1 MTMWHNF
8 RTALILSLLVL
19 TGCANGEFGIR
30 PVFGIPGAASGD
42 NTQAPYE
49 LGKREF
55 EAGRFGLA
63 VKYFRQAL
71 NRDPLSIGALNG
83 LAAAYDKSKR
93 YDLSARVYRSALT
106 LDPNS
111 AQTLNNMGYSYFLQR
126 KYDLAATFLR
136 AAASKGANH
145 RLINANLQLTEAAA
159 KLPPLTPVPSAAKK
173 VAVRPVKADSPNGF
187 SKTRRKMRLLTTA
200 PATRTLFTQP
210 QLYSI
215 AATFEDYPAY
225 QAGGLTVGRSR
236 GLPSRQKPAR
246 LPAVRETNKPISS
259 VPEKT
264 AVVARKDD
272 GQPVARR
279 SQGKIRKSRSIE
291 VANGTGRSR
300 MASRMRTFLSGKGH
314 SVRWLTNADT
324 YKKQITTLF
333 YKPGMKGSA
342 ETLAIM
348 LPSRVLLVLR
358 SEQRADLHV
367 ELGADL
373 LGFDR
378 KLYYS
383 AKRA

>member
-1 MTMWHNF
+1 MWHNS

-19 TGCANGEFGIR
+19 TGCASGEFGIR
-30 PVFGIPGAASGD
+30 PVFGIIGADGGD

-71 NRDPLSIGALNG
+71 NLDPLSIRALNG
-83 LAAAYDKSKR
+83 LAAAYDKLRR
-93 YDLSARVYRSALT
+93 YDLSARIYGSALT

-111 AQTLNNMGYSYFLQR
+111 AQTLNNVGYSYFLQR

-136 AAASKGANH
+136 EAASKDAKH
-145 RLINANLQLTEAAA
+145 LLINGNLQLTEAAA
-159 KLPPLTPVPSAAKK
+159 ALPRPTPVPNAAKK
-173 VAVRPVKADSPNGF
+173 VAVRPLEADLPNGF

-200 PATRTLFTQP
+200 PGTRTLFTQP
-210 QLYSI
+210 ELYSI
-215 AATFEDYPAY
+215 AATFEDYPANPSE
-225 QAGGLTVGRSR
+225 GLTVGRSR
-236 GLPSRQKPAR
+236 GLPSRQNAIW
-246 LPAVRETNKPISS
+246 LPVVRETNNPISS
-259 VPEKT
+259 VPAKT
-264 AVVARKDD
+264 ALVARKDD
-272 GQPVARR
+272 RHPVSPR
-279 SQGKIRKSRSIE
+279 SQGKMRKSRSIE

-300 MASRMRTFLSGKGH
+300 MASRMRNFLSGKGH
-314 SVRWLTNADT
+314 SVQWLTNADT

-333 YKPGMKGSA
+333 YKPGMKESA
-342 ETLAIM
+342 ETLATT
-348 LPSRVLLVLR
+348 LPSRVLLILR

-373 LGFDR
+373 LSFDR

-383 AKRA
+383 AKKA